1 MNTCSP
7 AGPACAAQ
15 MSSKC
20 HLRPHRQEPRQ
31 RPLSTLSLS
40 PVTPHVHQRHGSFG
54 ASSGIAVK
62 KNKKEPEPPHRGV
75 SLLRPHTSS
84 HPSSK
89 RYSCPAIGILNSPRS
104 SSSSSSSSSCS
115 SSSPVQTSVI
125 TGPDPLGW
133 KLHPISMHNPSQ
145 SRAKRLSLQIPL
157 PVIPALSTPELS
169 PKTKPP
175 LKPKPFRRHHSDS
188 SAALTLEEL
197 CNLRLRPIKLSD
209 EMDDVF
215 SEGTPQEEEKEKRVK
230 KIPPPVPEKTIMA
243 RQIAQLIAHSH
254 QRTKSKR
261 DENIYSTVM
270 KPKHA
275 HSSTCATTT
284 ASLNV
289 DISCDRQRSTPHFPG

>member
-7 AGPACAAQ
+7 ASPACAAQ
-15 MSSKC
+15 ISNKC

-31 RPLSTLSLS
+31 RPLSTLSIS
-40 PVTPHVHQRHGSFG
+40 PVTPHVHQRRWSFG

-62 KNKKEPEPPHRGV
+62 KNKKEPAPSHRDL
-75 SLLRPHTSS
+75 SLLCISS
-84 HPSSK
+84 HPLSN
-89 RYSCPAIGILNSPRS
+89 RFSCPANGILNSQR
-104 SSSSSSSSSCS
+104 SSSSSCS
-115 SSSPVQTSVI
+115 SLSSPVQTSVI

-133 KLHPISMHNPSQ
+133 KLHPISKYNPSQ
-145 SRAKRLSLQIPL
+145 ICAKRLSLQIPL
-157 PVIPALSTPELS
+157 PVIPALSTPEPS
-169 PKTKPP
+169 PKTKPS

-197 CNLRLRPIKLSD
+197 CNVRLRPMKLSD

-215 SEGTPQEEEKEKRVK
+215 SEGTQQEEETKVK

-243 RQIAQLIAHSH
+243 RQIAQLIAHSRS
-254 QRTKSKR
+254 QIKSKR
-261 DENIYSTVM
+261 DENIYSTVL

-284 ASLNV
+284 
-289 DISCDRQRSTPHFPG
+289 GEY